1 MANLRPPAASV
12 RPKRADVRARIV
24 AAARDSFLRNG
35 YQRTNLG
42 EVAARAGFSKGAVY
56 SNFGGK
62 TDLFTEVINEQTG
75 AATDAVLASSDRL
88 VAAVRDPDGI
98 AALAADLTDQ
108 IVQHEPTHSLL
119 AEFRTL
125 ASGDPELAE
134 VYGAMRESQRDRL
147 LSDLRSRAVELELDL
162 EFDAADATLL
172 LTLAQ
177 SLAIEH
183 AVSPQAMPAELIKET
198 LQTAIRGVLR

>member
-1 MANLRPPAASV
+1 MANLRPPASV

-42 EVAARAGFSKGAVY
+42 EVAASAGFSKGAVY

-88 VAAVRDPDGI
+88 VAAVRDPAGI

-108 IVQHEPTHSLL
+108 IVRHEPTHSLL
-119 AEFRTL
+119 AEFRSL
-125 ASGDPELAE
+125 ATGDPELAE
-134 VYGAMRESQRDRL
+134 VYAAMRESQRERL
-147 LSDLRSRAVELELDL
+147 LQDLRSRAAELDL
-162 EFDAADATLL
+162 DVHFDDAAATLL

-183 AVSPQAMPAELIKET
+183 AVSAKAMPPELIKET
-198 LQTAIRGVLR
+198 LQTAIRGVLQ